1 MKVLLG
7 IGGSPDSLA
16 ALSRVVER
24 AASVGDALTIAIV
37 ENPAADRSTVEL
49 AERVERE
56 LEAADIDADVRTVAG
71 DPGSRLVEIAESE
84 GYDVIALGGGEQTP
98 MGKISVGSI
107 AEFVILNSR
116 VSVFLVR

>member
-7 IGGSPDSLA
+7 VGGSPDSLA
-16 ALSRVVER
+16 ALSRIVER
-24 AASVGDALTIAIV
+24 AAAVGDELTVAIV
-37 ENPAADRSTVEL
+37 DNPATDASKAEL
-49 AERVERE
+49 AARVKRE
-56 LEAADIDADVRTVAG
+56 VEKAGVDADVRAVSG

-107 AEFVILNSR
+107 AEFVVLNSR

>member
-24 AASVGDALTIAIV
+24 AAAVGDELTVAV
-37 ENPAADRSTVEL
+37 VDNPETDVSKADL
-49 AERVERE
+49 AERVKRE
-56 LEAADIDADVRTVAG
+56 LSKAGVQASVRTVPG

-84 GYDVIALGGGEQTP
+84 GFDVIALGGGEQTP

>member
-7 IGGSPDSLA
+7 VGGSPDSLA

-24 AASVGDALTIAIV
+24 AASVGDELTVAV
-37 ENPAADRSTVEL
+37 VDNPATDASKADLAARVKREVSKAGVE
-49 AERVERE
+49 AT
-56 LEAADIDADVRTVAG
+56 VRTVSG

-84 GYDVIALGGGEQTP
+84 EFDVLALGGGEQTP

>member
-7 IGGSPDSLA
+7 VGGSPDSLA
-16 ALSRVVER
+16 ALSRIVDR
-24 AASVGDALTIAIV
+24 AAAVGDELTVAIV
-37 ENPAADRSTVEL
+37 ENPAADVSRADL
-49 AERVERE
+49 AARVRRE
-56 LEAADIDADVRTVAG
+56 LEKAEVDATIRTISG

-84 GYDVIALGGGEQTP
+84 GFDVIAIGGGEQTP

-107 AEFVILNSR
+107 AEFVVLNSR